1 LARIVLGITGG
12 IAAYKTADIVRALVK
27 KGVEVVCIM
36 TEAARE
42 FVTPLTLRTLSNNP
56 VYCDMFHDAKDPGGP
71 VEHID
76 LARNCDLILIA
87 PATANVIGKIACG
100 IADDLLT
107 TTVMACE
114 KKVMLAPAMNK
125 AMWENP
131 VVKEN
136 TAKLKKLGYIFL
148 GPKEGDL
155 ACGEYGSGHIEDI
168 DVIINAVLAGLKKK
182 TLNNKTVLIMSGP
195 TREHIDDV
203 RFISNPS
210 SGKTGYFL
218 AGEAKARG
226 AKVIFITGRTSYMP
240 DADITEK
247 VLSASDMLDRALLHS
262 KKADII
268 IGAAAVGDFT
278 VKKAKGKISRET
290 RNKELRGKTRNS
302 ELGTRNLKLELIPTI
317 DIMAE
322 IGKAKGKKFLV
333 GFSAETGPAVE
344 RTKQKIRYKNLDM
357 AIFNDISKKDAGFES
372 DTNEIIII
380 DRRGKEIY
388 KGRDTKEN
396 LASVILDKI
405 EGYIT

>member
-1 LARIVLGITGG
+1 MLGISGG
-12 IAAYKTADIVRALVK
+12 IAAYKTAEIVRALVK
-27 KGVEVVCIM
+27 KGVDVVCVM

-42 FVTPLTLRTLSNNP
+42 FITPLTLRTLSNNP
-56 VYCDMFHDAKDPGGP
+56 VYCGMFHDAKNPGGP

-87 PATANVIGKIACG
+87 PATANIIGKIACG

-114 KKVMLAPAMNK
+114 KKVLIAPAMNQ
-125 AMWENP
+125 AMWKNP
-131 VVKEN
+131 LVQEN
-136 TAKLKKLGYIFL
+136 TAKLKKLGYVFL
-148 GPKEGDL
+148 GPGQGSL
-155 ACGEYGSGHIEDI
+155 ACGEYGAGHIEDTGTI
-168 DVIINAVLAGLKKK
+168 VGAVMAGLKKK
-182 TLNNKTVLIMSGP
+182 SLNNRTVMIMSGP

-218 AGEAKARG
+218 AREAGARG
-226 AKVIFITGRTSYMP
+226 AKVIFITGPAGLMP

-247 VLSASDMLDRALLHS
+247 VLSASDMLAAALKHA

-278 VKKAKGKISRET
+278 VKKTKGKIGRQPGT
-290 RNKELRGKTRNS
+290 DNRKVLIELT
-302 ELGTRNLKLELIPTI
+302 PTV

-322 IGKAKGKKFLV
+322 IGKTKGKKFLV
-333 GFSAETGPAVE
+333 GFSAEAGPHIE
-344 RTKQKIRYKNLDM
+344 RTKQKIRAKNLDM
-357 AIFNDISKKDAGFES
+357 AVFNDITKKGAGFGS
-372 DTNEIIII
+372 DENEIMIL
-380 DRRGKEIY
+380 DGRGREIY

-396 LASVILDKI
+396 LAAVILDKVEESI
-405 EGYIT
+405 K